1 MPFDFYFIMEQSI
14 RSWDN
19 TLIILLMQVQVNIIT
34 NVGASILR
42 KKGNLSAFLTT
53 CGPVSISF
61 A

>member
-1 MPFDFYFIMEQSI
+1 MEQSI

-19 TLIILLMQVQVNIIT
+19 TLIILLMRVQVNIIT

-53 CGPVSISF
+53 CGPVPISF